1 MAEKKTEIS
10 PNVDETMKELE
21 THGSFELPVE
31 TYTDN
36 CVIFRS
42 LYNHW
47 HKEMEIICIDQGSG
61 LARLNRET
69 LRLKEGDLLIVN
81 SGVLHGIK
89 SDSRHILYYR
99 SVVFDLSFLAGPAGD
114 LCQEKVISL
123 LMENRAEFTHL
134 ITRSHEN
141 YGNIFHLFCEIHQC
155 HKDKPPFYYM
165 KLKGL
170 FYGLFYEM
178 LAGNYIIT
186 TDAEQNRNLLSIK
199 KVLDY
204 ISAHYREPLSVK
216 ELSGLSNYSEFY
228 FMKLFKQ
235 YTGKTA
241 AAYLND
247 YRLEKAKSLLLH
259 TDASVTDIALDVGF
273 NNTSYFIKKFQE
285 ANQLS
290 PSQISQKNVI
300 TEQFCCIFLSSAY
313 ANITPSNTG
322 NRS

>member
-1 MAEKKTEIS
+1 MADKIPDIS

-36 CVIFRS
+36 CEIFRS

-47 HKEMEIICIDQGSG
+47 HKEMEIICIDKGNG
-61 LARLNRET
+61 LARLNREP

-134 ITRSHEN
+134 ITPANEN
-141 YGNIFHLFCEIHQC
+141 YNNIFHLFCEIHEC
-155 HKDKPPFYYM
+155 HNEKPPFYYM

-186 TDAEQNRNLLSIK
+186 TDAEQNRNLLSVK

-259 TDASVTDIALDVGF
+259 TDVSVTDIALDVGF

-290 PSQISQKNVI
+290 PHKFRKKMS
-300 TEQFCCIFLSSAY
+300 
-313 ANITPSNTG
+313 
-322 NRS
+322 

>member
-1 MAEKKTEIS
+1 MADSKPVIF

-89 SDSRHILYYR
+89 SDSRHTLFYR

-114 LCQEKVISL
+114 LCQEQLISRL
-123 LMENRAEFTHL
+123 IENKAEFTHL
-134 ITRSHEN
+134 ITRSDEN
-141 YGNIFHLFCEIHQC
+141 YQNIFHLFCEIHKC
-155 HKDKPPFYYM
+155 HREKPSFYYV

-178 LAGNYIIT
+178 LSGNYIIT
-186 TDAEQNRNLLSIK
+186 TDAEQNRNLASIK

-204 ISAHYREPLSVK
+204 IDAHYQEPLSVK
-216 ELSGLSNYSEFY
+216 ELSALSNYSEYY

-241 AAYLND
+241 ASYLND

-259 TDASVTDIALDVGF
+259 SGASVTDIALDVGF

-290 PSQISQKNVI
+290 PHKFRKKMS
-300 TEQFCCIFLSSAY
+300 
-313 ANITPSNTG
+313 
-322 NRS
+322 